1 MGTTEFARAIIF
13 FVVGAAVFSALN
25 PVIYM
30 LPEKRPY
37 SKSVFRYIFIGLIG
51 GVIAALLT
59 YFYGYGLKAL
69 TYFLFSC
76 VLLIVTFV
84 DQDTMEIPP
93 ILNLIILGLGV
104 VAIWT
109 VGGLSIVDRIIGMLA
124 ISLPL
129 YLIILIVPDGF
140 GGGDIKL
147 MFAAGFFLGWKATVS
162 AFFIGL
168 ILGGA
173 YGVIA
178 LVKRKMGREDHFAFG
193 PFLCIGLIVAVFCG
207 GFLVDAYG
215 AYLSGMMSQ

>member
-13 FVVGAAVFSALN
+13 FVAGAAIFSALN

-37 SKSVFRYIFIGLIG
+37 SKSVFRYIFIGLLG
-51 GVIAALLT
+51 GTLAALLT
-59 YFYGYGLKAL
+59 YFFGYGLKSL
-69 TYFLFSC
+69 TYFSFFC

-93 ILNLIILGLGV
+93 VLNLIILALGV
-104 VAIWT
+104 AAIWT
-109 VGGLSIVDRIIGMLA
+109 VGGLTIVDRIIGMFC

-147 MFAAGFFLGWKATVS
+147 MFAAGFFLGWKATVT

-173 YGVIA
+173 YGIIA
-178 LVKRKMGREDHFAFG
+178 LMKRKMGKEDHFAFG
-193 PFLCIGLIVAVFCG
+193 PFLCIGLMVAVFCG
-207 GFLVDAYG
+207 SRLVDAYG
-215 AYLSGMMSQ
+215 AYLGSMMS